1 MPAFNRQLHS
11 SRPTFQRLNDSP
23 FRDWA
28 QRAAASADVL
38 LLGWTAQ
45 ELTAT
50 GLALEAQLQRL
61 AQARLGPLQISAA
74 SSTAAAVAR
83 LRWQLTDL
91 QLMDAIDL
99 NEPRLVAGGP
109 RFDTGDHPSDPA
121 LLVPAT
127 RIWHLHGL
135 LARWKLADAEQVL
148 HRTADLSGSEGP
160 TAADLYAAVRMPK
173 HLSRATGLHLASSLV
188 TEAALAAA
196 LGYQAI
202 QVTDLEAREAWMT
215 GIAAGHGADRLL
227 QRQAKTKSEE
237 SRKGGQA
244 TQAPRRR
251 AMALVYAWL
260 EKLPLDTNMNHRA
273 QFARAAVLYLGT
285 FDDPK
290 MKFHVEAVD
299 GWLAQAPPHLIRWVP
314 TPRKRGVST
323 RLTRVSAPLAP

>member
-1 MPAFNRQLHS
+1 MPAFTRQLTS
-11 SRPTFQRLNDSP
+11 SRPTVDRLNDSP
-23 FRDWA
+23 FGDWA
-28 QRAAASADVL
+28 QRAAASADAL

-50 GLALEAQLQRL
+50 GRALEAQLQRL
-61 AQARLGPLQISAA
+61 AQARLGPRQTSPA

-99 NEPRLVAGGP
+99 DEPRLAAGGP
-109 RFDTGDHPSDPA
+109 RLDMGDHPSDPA
-121 LLVPAT
+121 LLVSVT
-127 RIWHLHGL
+127 RIWHLYGL
-135 LARWKLADAEQVL
+135 LARWKLADAEQAL
-148 HRTADLSGSEGP
+148 QRTEDPSGSEGP

-188 TEAALAAA
+188 TEAALASA

-202 QVTDLEAREAWMT
+202 QVAGLEDREAWMT
-215 GIAAGHGADRLL
+215 GIAAGQGADRLL

-244 TQAPRRR
+244 TQAPRQR

-260 EKLPLDTNMNHRA
+260 EKLPLDTGMKHRA
-273 QFARAAVLYLGT
+273 QFARSAVLYLRT
-285 FDDPK
+285 IEDLK
-290 MKFHVEAVD
+290 RKFEFEAVD
-299 GWLAQAPPHLIRWVP
+299 GWLAQAPPHLVRWDP
-314 TPRKRGVST
+314 TPKRRGVST
-323 RLTRVSAPLAP
+323 R